1 MACHLFCEPT
11 EALHNMPVGQM
22 GNYQEY
28 LKRMPTPLREIESA
42 PVRQHMFGNPFKLD
56 KRMMIDE
63 ADIDLIGGGQGKAR
77 KDAGNAGAVT
87 PPHVPVSS
95 ISNVNRG
102 LKRKAGPI
110 PKDFVFTPYKFRRRN
125 TYDDDS
131 SSDGYFSS
139 TPSSPNPYSTPT
151 SPICESPMYSYPDP
165 VISIQSNGRI
175 ISDEAPSTLN
185 NCVPES
191 FSSLERLIETSTQG
205 MSFPK
210 TTSNGVGSNYMI
222 SSKPYEEL
230 TLRAETVNE
239 NTAPLNDKTTVIN
252 FHSTN
257 YSQNRSTEPVIE
269 NGFTAPVI
277 SLPNP
282 SNNEIVPQIVVTN
295 HKGTKSKKVTDSII
309 KTEPVPPPVKPDPP
323 PVDDENTQQKNLTLR
338 DELYLEIRRP
348 ILSKYPYSSSLHFSF
363 YISTDDGLRTQ
374 STYCFSMKYK

>member
-1 MACHLFCEPT
+1 MACHLFCKPT
-11 EALHNMPVGQM
+11 EALHNMPVQQM

-63 ADIDLIGGGQGKAR
+63 APDDIDLIGGGQGKVR
-77 KDAGNAGAVT
+77 KDAGNAVNAGAMSPT
-87 PPHVPVSS
+87 QLPVSS
-95 ISNVNRG
+95 INNIYRG

-110 PKDFVFTPYKFRRRN
+110 PKDFVFTPYKFRRRS

-151 SPICESPMYSYPDP
+151 SRICESPMYSYPEP

-175 ISDEAPSTLN
+175 ISDEAPSVLN
-185 NCVPES
+185 NCIPES
-191 FSSLERLIETSTQG
+191 FSSIERLIETSTQG
-205 MSFPK
+205 MSFTK
-210 TTSNGVGSNYMI
+210 STSSNGVGSNYMI

-230 TLRAETVNE
+230 TLRADTGNE
-239 NTAPLNDKTTVIN
+239 NIAPTNDKTTVIN
-252 FHSTN
+252 YPATN
-257 YSQNRSTEPVIE
+257 YIQQNLSNEPVIE

-282 SNNEIVPQIVVTN
+282 SNNDIVPQIVVTN
-295 HKGTKSKKVTDSII
+295 HKGTKSKKITNSII
-309 KTEPVPPPVKPDPP
+309 KTEPAPPPVKPDPP
-323 PVDDENTQQKNLTLR
+323 PADDENTQQKNLTLR

-348 ILSKYPYSSSLHFSF
+348 ILSKYSYCESVLF
-363 YISTDDGLRTQ
+363 YALAGSYVQFI
-374 STYCFSMKYK
+374 